1 MNPANFTIKQSRS
14 INHHRIWG
22 SDPTYIFT
30 KIPEK
35 TYTVH
40 YNNKQCIINYEY
52 KILGIVDPMSNK
64 GLIAYSIDTPNGG
77 EFIIHENGTAEL
89 NVFGSSVPITHSV
102 IGSLK

>member
-1 MNPANFTIKQSRS
+1 MNSANFTIKQSRS

-52 KILGIVDPMSNK
+52 NK

-89 NVFGSSVPITHSV
+89 NVFGSGVPITHSV
-102 IGSLK
+102 IGILK